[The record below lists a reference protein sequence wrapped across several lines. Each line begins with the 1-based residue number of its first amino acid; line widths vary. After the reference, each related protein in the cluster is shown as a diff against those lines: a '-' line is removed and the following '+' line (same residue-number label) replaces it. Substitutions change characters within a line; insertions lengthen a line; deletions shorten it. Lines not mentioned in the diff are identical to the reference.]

1 MTDSVS
7 QSPDPVAEAAAADG
21 GESAG
26 TSREQIRAR
35 LVRRGWLSALIIA
48 SGAGAGYGY
57 GAASP
62 ATYTAQAYIVATA
75 KTPADTVS
83 ATAFATAYSRIA
95 GQPQILD
102 AAATA
107 SSYSVKTLSADTAA
121 ALSPHAPVIA
131 ISGTA
136 HEAADAAAQANAVA
150 NALVALATAHETNTT
165 VSLTL
170 LSAAQA
176 PITPSSPS
184 AKLDAAIGGGVGL
197 LLTALAGLA
206 GVGSGEGSSSRRR
219 RSSARP
225 SPAAAA
231 AAADPDEHPSPLGT
245 IAPQSG
251 MRVRASVSEAASGFN
266 YSGRD
271 PGQQSEEQGVR

>member
-1 MTDSVS
+1 MSTA
-7 QSPDPVAEAAAADG
+7 QSPDPAAQATAADDA
-21 GESAG
+21 EPAG
-26 TSREQIRAR
+26 ASREQIRAR

-62 ATYTAQAYIVATA
+62 ATYTAQAYIVASA
-75 KTPADTVS
+75 KTPGDTVS

-102 AAATA
+102 AAASA
-107 SSYSVKTLSADTAA
+107 SPYSVKTLSADTAA
-121 ALSPHAPVIA
+121 ALSPNAPVIA

-136 HEAADAAAQANAVA
+136 HEAADASAEANAVA
-150 NALVALATAHETNTT
+150 NALGALATAHETDTT

-184 AKLDAAIGGGVGL
+184 AKLDATIGGGVGL

-206 GVGSGEGSSSRRR
+206 GVGSGEGSSRRR
-219 RSSARP
+219 RDTARP
-225 SPAAAA
+225 ELTAAADPET
-231 AAADPDEHPSPLGT
+231 DPDEHPSPLGT
-245 IAPQSG
+245 IAPQTG
-251 MRVRASVSEAASGFN
+251 MRVRASVSETAGGFN
-266 YSGRD
+266 YSGTD
-271 PGQQSEEQGVR
+271 PGQQPEEQGVR

>member
-1 MTDSVS
+1 MSTA
-7 QSPDPVAEAAAADG
+7 QSPDPAAQAAADDA
-21 GESAG
+21 EPAG
-26 TSREQIRAR
+26 ASREQIRAR

-62 ATYTAQAYIVATA
+62 ATYTAQAYIVASA
-75 KTPADTVS
+75 KTPGDTVS

-102 AAATA
+102 AAASA
-107 SSYSVKTLSADTAA
+107 SPYSVKTLSADTAA
-121 ALSPHAPVIA
+121 ALSPNAPVIA

-136 HEAADAAAQANAVA
+136 HEAADASAEANAVA
-150 NALVALATAHETNTT
+150 NALVALATAHETDTT

-206 GVGSGEGSSSRRR
+206 GVGSGEGSSRRR
-219 RSSARP
+219 RDTPRP
-225 SPAAAA
+225 SPTAPTAAT
-231 AAADPDEHPSPLGT
+231 DPDEHPSPLGT
-245 IAPQSG
+245 IAPQTG
-251 MRVRASVSEAASGFN
+251 MRVRASVSEAAGGFN
-266 YSGRD
+266 YSGTD
-271 PGQQSEEQGVR
+271 PGQQPEEQGVR